1 MSRVLIIDNDEQMRI
16 LLCRMLER
24 AGYEVLEAA
33 EGKQRMKVC
42 ANVHPADTKGLTFG

>member
-1 MSRVLIIDNDEQMRI
+1 MPRVLVIDDDERMRI

-33 EGKQRMKVC
+33 EGKQGMKVC
-42 ANVHPADTKGLTFG
+42 ANVHPADTRGLTFG